1 VGRPGKVGVDGL
13 GHHLRDWVGGQGR
26 RYGMQCNQGAN
37 WEVDKVW
44 TIRKEVKIPFNILL

>member
-1 VGRPGKVGVDGL
+1 MGRPGKVGVDGL

-26 RYGMQCNQGAN
+26 RYGMQCNQGAD